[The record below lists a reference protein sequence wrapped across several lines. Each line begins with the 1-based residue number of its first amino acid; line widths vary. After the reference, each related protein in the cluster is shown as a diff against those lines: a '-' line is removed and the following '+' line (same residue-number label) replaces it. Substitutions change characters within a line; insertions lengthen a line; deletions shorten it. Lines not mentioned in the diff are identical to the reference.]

1 MRTMKI
7 TLVLI
12 LCTLMIGVTACSL
25 NDNGQPLTKSDDRE
39 KLRGDVSGDNVSPY
53 NYNGDYYSDR
63 LSMGTDGLQADELTR
78 FNKTNTNEEAKKM
91 ADAAAKIK
99 GVDDATIV
107 IAGGNVYVAL
117 DLDNQVQSNQ
127 AYKVENEVYD
137 KLSKLSGGNR
147 IMITSD
153 DDLYGRLRDVGD
165 GIDTGTPINKYDDDF
180 RLFDRNFRYNV
191 R

>member
-1 MRTMKI
+1 MKI